1 MYSHKMTVKVCLPK
15 KLFRTMVNM
24 INHELRCGTSDFD
37 LKNKLKGYIP
47 PRDISGFLTVVK
59 AFYMLDKVKDKYILH
74 PAYAFVSSQFSNR
87 HGSSTTNNADDTIN
101 SFIDDEIT
109 ANALVVEANDIITAS
124 AFNNLDVRSDLF
136 DRKWITMILSNLGNN
151 DILPL
156 TSGTERGITTYRD
169 CSNYKT
175 SFITRKFFTKANSV
189 GWALTTDVTTET
201 VVGKNKIA
209 TFAEVNKYGFYY
221 GNYTT
226 IETIDFH
233 SIMKAPNLID
243 VILTF
248 MSDKGFRVKF

>member
-1 MYSHKMTVKVCLPK
+1 MYSHKMTVKGSVPFEMFK
-15 KLFRTMVNM
+15 TMVNM

-74 PAYAFVSSQFSNR
+74 PTYAFISSQFSNR
-87 HGSSTTNNADDTIN
+87 HGSNTTDDD
-101 SFIDDEIT
+101 DDEIT
-109 ANALVVEANDIITAS
+109 ANALVIEVNDIITAS
-124 AFNNLDVRSDLF
+124 AFNNLDVRSNLF

-156 TSGTERGITTYRD
+156 ISGTERGITTYRD

-201 VVGKNKIA
+201 VAGKNKIA
-209 TFAEVNKYGFYY
+209 SFAEVNKYGFYY

-233 SIMKAPNLID
+233 GIMKAPNLID

-248 MSDKGFRVKF
+248 MTDKGFKVKF